1 MAQRVGGPLP
11 RRGRRQPRHPGQ
23 VHHQLGRRDVRR
35 QAVVL
40 GHVADQLADPRAVGR
55 RRPGRARGPSPLVE
69 EASPSRILI
78 SVDLPA
84 PLAPTRPVTP
94 SGTSTVRSA
103 SAVTREPYRLVS
115 SSVVITGTLGT
126 LARPGPLWQRRPM
139 SVGQPV
145 HLPAPCLVV
154 LVGPG
159 ASGKS
164 TWAGSHFP
172 ADAVVS
178 SDRLR
183 AVAGAGPDDVTASA
197 DAFALL
203 EDIVRMRV
211 GRRLTTVVDTL
222 GLDGERRAGWL
233 ALARAHGVPCVAV
246 AFDTPAAECRAR
258 NRART
263 PRIPADVLTGQ
274 LRAWGSVRDRLGDEG
289 FDRLL
294 VAEPVRVVAEP
305 FVRAAEAAQRQREQ
319 PTGLRFGLHL
329 GEFVAPGGARGTREW
344 LRTTAAAAESAG
356 FDAIYVM
363 DHFRQIPQVGR
374 AWDDMLES
382 WTTLAYLAAGTE
394 RVRLGTPGQRHQLSQ
409 RGPPGEDR
417 GHPRRAQ
424 RWPGGLR
431 PRPRLV
437 RAGAPGLRLGVPLHR
452 RPVRPARGRV
462 AAAAAAVGSGQPAL
476 PGPGARRARDA
487 LLPEAA
493 AGAPAGAGRWGRRA
507 PDPAAGRALRRCGQR
522 DGRAR
527 RRTAARRPC
536 CAHTASRPGG
546 TPPRSP

>member
-1 MAQRVGGPLP
+1 
-11 RRGRRQPRHPGQ
+11 
-23 VHHQLGRRDVRR
+23 
-35 QAVVL
+35 
-40 GHVADQLADPRAVGR
+40 
-55 RRPGRARGPSPLVE
+55 
-69 EASPSRILI
+69 
-78 SVDLPA
+78 
-84 PLAPTRPVTP
+84 
-94 SGTSTVRSA
+94 
-103 SAVTREPYRLVS
+103 
-115 SSVVITGTLGT
+115 
-126 LARPGPLWQRRPM
+126 M

-183 AVAGAGPDDVTASA
+183 AVAGSGPDDVTASA

-305 FVRAAEAAQRQREQ
+305 FVRAAEAAQRQREE

-329 GEFVAPGGARGTREW
+329 GEFVAPGGAPGTREW

-394 RVRLGTPGQRHQLSQ
+394 RVRLGTLVSGISYRNVAHLGKIVATLDVLSGGRAVCGLGLGWFEQEHRAYGWEFPSTADRYALLEDALQLLPLLWGPGS
-409 RGPPGEDR
+409 
-417 GHPRRAQ
+417 
-424 RWPGGLR
+424 
-431 PRPRLV
+431 
-437 RAGAPGLRLGVPLHR
+437 
-452 RPVRPARGRV
+452 PAFRGRV
-462 AAAAAAVGSGQPAL
+462 LDVPETLCYPRPLQEHLPVLVGGGGERRTLRLAARYADAANVMGGLDVVRRKAAVLRAHCLEAGRDPAEVALTHLGTVLVGRDDARVAELVEATRPRRRSAESWAATVNAGTVADQVGRCRELADAGVAEVVVRL
-476 PGPGARRARDA
+476 PDLADPGALELMA
-487 LLPEAA
+487 EVVAA
-493 AGAPAGAGRWGRRA
+493 FR
-507 PDPAAGRALRRCGQR
+507 
-522 DGRAR
+522 
-527 RRTAARRPC
+527 
-536 CAHTASRPGG
+536 
-546 TPPRSP
+546 